1 MLGLV
6 KRYRALSFE
15 DRTIFNA
22 RFSIIFNL
30 LLAIGKIILGFFANT
45 VFFVT
50 AAVNIF
56 MVLSRV
62 ECYLGV
68 TKPQRR
74 SFRFRN
80 NFVGTFLILAGIEY
94 TIYMFLL
101 LFSVFETRD
110 YSMAIGL
117 IIALVSFVE
126 LGVAVRGCLNA
137 YGRGHYYRNIK
148 MINLCSA
155 LTAIALTEMA
165 IMSFASETNTKWFD
179 CWFGIIVGIIIIM
192 LGIYIFIAP
201 IVSIIDRKHNVY
213 QMTENS
219 DLLTED
225 RFKFKLTN
233 SKFYGNYYY
242 IGKIQGGNVDG
253 LVLQESNPIFKWN
266 IFIQILVFLLSEIL
280 IFPYAIGA
288 IIFHFKNA
296 GLIKKL
302 DKLMTS
308 HSCIKL
314 EEKED
319 V

>member
-50 AAVNIF
+50 AVVNVF
-56 MVLSRV
+56 MMLSRF
-62 ECYLGV
+62 ECYLGA
-68 TKPQRR
+68 TRPHRR
-74 SFRFRN
+74 SFRYRN
-80 NFVGTFLILAGIEY
+80 NFVGTFLVLAGVGY
-94 TIYMFLL
+94 TIYMVLL
-101 LFSVFETRD
+101 LFSVFKTRD
-110 YSMAIGL
+110 YNMAIG
-117 IIALVSFVE
+117 IAIAFVSFVE
-126 LGVAVRGCLNA
+126 LGVAIRGCLNA
-137 YGRGHYYRNIK
+137 YGTGHYYRNIK

-165 IMSFASETNTKWFD
+165 ILSFADETDTRVFD
-179 CWFGIIVGIIIIM
+179 CWFGIGVGILIII
-192 LGIYIFIAP
+192 LGIYVFIAP
-201 IVSIIDRKHNVY
+201 MVSIIDRKHNVY
-213 QMTENS
+213 KMTENS
-219 DLLTED
+219 DLRED

-242 IGKIQGGNVDG
+242 IGKIQNDMVDG
-253 LVLQESNPIFKWN
+253 LVLQEKNPIFKWN
-266 IFIQILVFLLSEIL
+266 IFILILVILLSEIL

-288 IIFHFKNA
+288 LVFHFKNA
-296 GLIKKL
+296 GIIKKL
-302 DKLMTS
+302 DELMTT
-308 HSCIKL
+308 H
-314 EEKED
+314 D